1 MKVPCA
7 HDLEGGAL
15 VSRNTFISFSL
26 TFSFLFSFLECFP
39 LFVVLSFLL
48 YHTRS
53 ATVTSLSYVCT
64 SKATAFTGRAG
75 AGTFLVR

>member
-15 VSRNTFISFSL
+15 VSRNTFISFS
-26 TFSFLFSFLECFP
+26 FRFSFLECFP
-39 LFVVLSFLL
+39 LFVVLFFLL